1 MRRIQLLLDDIM
13 KRFTAANQGGDR
25 AKALQFYQ
33 ERKELLKKHK
43 VSMLAPFAGMLLQ
56 IPLGIGMFYGTRRLL
71 NDAEYIPEIMADG
84 PLWLYDITAPDPLY
98 VLPLASAACGLGAL
112 FLNPNLQGIPML
124 GITMQQMRKFSGGMT
139 LTFGAV
145 AAMWPAAMQFLFLAG
160 SGTALLQSSLL
171 RMNSVKRAVGIPEE
185 FPSVRPLPTAG
196 QTPEEAME
204 VYRQTQLATMQRS
217 ARSPYWSYFMS
228 PAVKTSVL
236 QGVIP
241 PGFGDL
247 SHPQGYRPRM
257 TSAAVKAQASHS
269 SAEPT
274 GVASVLRFGG
284 SEKDSQDY
292 VSWSGLK
299 QAPPPP
305 PPLDDPMVANIE
317 GEAAPSGA
325 AVAAAA
331 STAAPAGAALLTAQ
345 ELAARKAA
353 ASAAPKSVSGKK
365 KGGKGKRR
373 K

>member
-13 KRFTAANQGGDR
+13 KRFTAANQSGDR
-25 AKALQFYQ
+25 AKAIQYYQ

-43 VSMLAPFAGMLLQ
+43 ISMLAPLAGMLIQ

-71 NDAEYIPEIMADG
+71 DDAEYLPQITTDG

-98 VLPLASAACGLGAL
+98 ILPLASAACGLGAL
-112 FLNPNLQGIPML
+112 FMNPNLQGIPML
-124 GITMQQMRKFSGGMT
+124 GITQQQMRKFSGGMT

-171 RMNSVKRAVGIPEE
+171 RMNAVKRAVGIPEE

-228 PAVKTSVL
+228 PATKTSVL

-247 SHPQGYRPRM
+247 SHPPGYRPRM
-257 TSAAVKAQASHS
+257 TSAAVKAQAANS

-292 VSWSGLK
+292 VTWSGLK

-305 PPLDDPMVANIE
+305 PPLDDPMVADL
-317 GEAAPSGA
+317 GESAPSGTS
-325 AVAAAA
+325 VAAAA

-353 ASAAPKSVSGKK
+353 STPPPKSVSGKR
-365 KGGKGKRR
+365 KGSKGKRR

>member
-13 KRFTAANQGGDR
+13 KKFTAANQGGDR
-25 AKALQFYQ
+25 AKALQYYQ
-33 ERKELLKKHK
+33 ERKDLLKKHK

-71 NDAEYIPEIMADG
+71 NDGEYIPQIMTDG
-84 PLWLYDITAPDPLY
+84 PLWLFDITAPDPLY

-160 SGTALLQSSLL
+160 SGTALLQSLLL
-171 RMNSVKRAVGIPEE
+171 RTNVVKRAVGIPEE

-257 TSAAVKAQASHS
+257 TSAAIRAQASNS

-292 VSWSGLK
+292 VTWTGLK

-305 PPLDDPMVANIE
+305 PPLDDPMVADLA
-317 GEAAPSGA
+317 GEAPSGT

-353 ASAAPKSVSGKK
+353 ASTTSKSVSGKK
-365 KGGKGKRR
+365 KGKGKRR